1 MLTAALIVFLPID
14 LLIYF
19 KINHFVLDP
28 KVTYS
33 NVLLWLQWQL
43 FETEQKSKYL
53 HLTHCRQGMFDILV
67 WKIWSVIK
75 TVADDHFLSL
85 DDSIIR
91 HSSSQSACFIRLY
104 IQKVFISQIW
114 VWNGRMLGIHC
125 LKRWLKQLTV
135 SKSGPSLIICLFSNW
150 FVVYL
155 FLLWICETYVLG
167 KLWLQN
173 NKIHNSLSDM
183 KSLVSCDT

>member
-1 MLTAALIVFLPID
+1 MLTAAVIGLLAID

-19 KINHFVLDP
+19 KMNHFVFDP

-33 NVLLWLQWQL
+33 NISLCLQWQL

-53 HLTHCRQGMFDILV
+53 HLTHCRQGMFDVLV
-67 WKIWSVIK
+67 WKIWLVIK
-75 TVADDHFLSL
+75 TIADNHFLSL

-91 HSSSQSACFIRLY
+91 HSSSQPACFIRLY

-114 VWNGRMLGIHC
+114 VWKGRVLGIHC
-125 LKRWLKQLTV
+125 LKSWLKQLSV
-135 SKSGPSLIICLFSNW
+135 SKSGHSLLVCLFSNW
-150 FVVYL
+150 FAVYL
-155 FLLWICETYVLG
+155 FLLWICDTYVLG

-173 NKIHNSLSDM
+173 NKIPNSLSDM